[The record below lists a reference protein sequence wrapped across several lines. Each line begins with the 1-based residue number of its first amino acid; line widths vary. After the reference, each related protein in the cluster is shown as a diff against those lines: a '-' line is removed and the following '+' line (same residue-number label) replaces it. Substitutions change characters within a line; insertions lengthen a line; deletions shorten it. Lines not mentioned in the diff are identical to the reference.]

1 MGAWSVRLMDDDGAR
16 DIIDEYKILMGYGVE
31 EQKAYEVI
39 YDNFYKDYEG
49 QDDEDVFWLAIA
61 LYQWKNGI
69 LREDVKEKAIASIG
83 NEEYLERWKE
93 SGEKVYQKRKV
104 ALEEF
109 RYDLL
114 HVVNAPPKKFPKC
127 AKYLRTKA
135 CWEVGDLLAYQM
147 IGGPSTWNTYTNG
160 ELLAATEKNLLENM
174 VLLRVVD
181 VTKRPVTHLMP
192 ELDYASVA
200 HVMVYDWMGKEVP
213 SDEVISSLEFK
224 PIVASNMSG
233 IYRMVC
239 GIGLEW
245 SNTKKERERNQIER
259 IATDDS
265 FIKNKPQ
272 LYVEHPRCPLKC
284 ALNFEVDLIR
294 TFSRTGTEPAKWM
307 YDD

>member
-1 MGAWSVRLMDDDGAR
+1 MGAWSIRLMDDDGAR
-16 DIIDEYKILMGYGVE
+16 DIIAEYKILMGYGIE
-31 EQKAYEVI
+31 AEKAYELV
-39 YDNFYKDYEG
+39 YEYFYKDYKG

-69 LREDVKEKAIASIG
+69 LREDVKKRAIASID
-83 NEEYLERWKE
+83 NQEYLERWKE
-93 SGEKVYQKRKV
+93 SGEKVYQKRKE

-109 RYDLL
+109 RNDLL
-114 HVVNAPPKKFPKC
+114 HVVNDPPNKFPKC
-127 AKYLRTKA
+127 PKYLRTKA
-135 CWEVGDLLAYQM
+135 CWEVGDLLTYQM

-160 ELLAATEKNLLENM
+160 ELLAVTEKKLLENI

-181 VTKRPVTHLMP
+181 VIKRPVTRLMP
-192 ELDYASVA
+192 ELDYASIA
-200 HVMVYDWMGKEVP
+200 RVMVYDWMGKEVP

-233 IYRMVC
+233 IHRMVC

-245 SNTKKERERNQIER
+245 SNTKKERERNRIEC

-265 FIKNKPQ
+265 FKKNKPQ
-272 LYVEHPRCPLKC
+272 LYVEHPRCPLKG